1 MKTSDLN
8 DDRFLFYHSM
18 FYTSFPIKSVF
29 YTNFDINED
38 DKIHISRNFSNY
50 SIKIGSKNCI

>member
-8 DDRFLFYHSM
+8 DDRFYLSLYVC
-18 FYTSFPIKSVF
+18 TSFPIKSVF

-38 DKIHISRNFSNY
+38 DKIHISLNFSNY
-50 SIKIGSKNCI
+50 SIKNRSKNCI